1 MFRLSKTV
9 LKLVFI
15 LFVQQN
21 AFAQNN
27 TINLSFNNADVDAVI
42 ATVARATNRS
52 IIVDPKVRGKIS
64 LMSSQPLTPDQA
76 IDSLSTALRM
86 NGFALVNTPGGY
98 RVVTEADAKLQSSQ
112 TYTGTTGVT
121 GDQIITRVFQ
131 LNFESAANVVN
142 LLRPLISPNNTINA
156 LPGNNSILVTD
167 YASNIGRI
175 EKIIQSIDNP
185 TATKVETIAL
195 KNAQAVKIA
204 ALVNRALETSVPQ
217 GGDPTSR
224 PTVLADPRTN
234 SLIVRGGN
242 AERLGQIRRLVAT
255 LDTSRNV
262 GSIYV
267 VPLKNAEA
275 AKLAI
280 TLRALVAADGS
291 SNDPT
296 NSNAQ
301 GNTNLNAL
309 APMIP
314 NQGGIPPMNPGG
326 GMGGIGGVGGASPL
340 GGGVSAGAS
349 TALTSTSAPS
359 TGGIIQADPNT
370 NSLIITAT
378 EPVFNDLMKVIAQLD
393 RRRAQVYIES
403 MIVELTDANA
413 AELGVQWQALNSSN
427 TAFAGTNFNGP
438 AASGNTNIL
447 GASAAINAALGAA
460 AGAAVAG
467 PTLGFGLNVGSIT
480 SFGNNLAFSSLLRAV
495 STISGANVL
504 STPNLMTLDNEEA
517 RIIVGQNIP
526 IVTGSYAQTGSS
538 STVTPFQ
545 TFARQDVGLTLRVR
559 PQVSENGT
567 VKLQIFQEVSSIQD
581 VSSTT
586 GIILNKRNV
595 ESNVIVEDG
604 QIIVLG
610 GLIGDNY
617 TDGSSK
623 IPLLGDLPL
632 IGQLF
637 RYDNKSRTRTNL
649 MVFIR
654 PTVLRTNEQNN
665 IFSNNKVDDFEE
677 KRKNFVQAPLLLK
690 KENLDASNLRD
701 VRDIMHDIAP

>member
-1 MFRLSKTV
+1 MFRFSKTV

-21 AFAQNN
+21 CFAQNN
-27 TINLSFNNADVDAVI
+27 NINLNFNNADVDAVI

-52 IIVDPKVRGKIS
+52 IVVDPKVRGKIS
-64 LMSSQPLTPDQA
+64 LMSSQALTPDQA
-76 IDSLSTALRM
+76 IDRLSTALRM

-98 RVVTEADAKLQSSQ
+98 RVVTESDAKLQSSQ
-112 TYTGTTGVT
+112 TFSSNTDVT
-121 GDQIITRVFQ
+121 GDQIITRVFH
-131 LNFESAANVVN
+131 LNFASAASVVN

-167 YASNIGRI
+167 YASNLGRI
-175 EKIIQSIDNP
+175 EKIIQSVDNP
-185 TATKVETIAL
+185 SATKVETITL
-195 KNAQAVKIA
+195 KNAQAAKVA

-217 GGDPTSR
+217 GGDPSSK

-234 SLIVRGGN
+234 SLVIRSGN
-242 AERLGQIRRLVAT
+242 AERLAQIRRLVAT
-255 LDTSRNV
+255 LDTSKNV

-275 AKLAI
+275 SKLAI
-280 TLRALVAADGS
+280 TLRALVAADS
-291 SNDPT
+291 ASTDPT
-296 NSNAQ
+296 NTNAQ
-301 GNTNLNAL
+301 GNPNLSAL
-309 APMIP
+309 APTNP
-314 NQGGIPPMNPGG
+314 NQGGASPMNIGG
-326 GMGGIGGVGGASPL
+326 GANSL
-340 GGGVSAGAS
+340 GGGPSAAAT
-349 TALTSTSAPS
+349 TALTSSSTPS

-378 EPVFNDLMKVIAQLD
+378 EPVFKDLMKVIAQLD

-403 MIVELTDANA
+403 IIVELSDENA

-427 TAFAGTNFNGP
+427 TAFAGTNFTGP
-438 AASGNTNIL
+438 ASSGNTNII
-447 GASAAINAALGAA
+447 GASAAINAVL
-460 AGAAVAG
+460 GAAVAG
-467 PTLGFGLNVGSIT
+467 VTAPAATLGLGLNIGSIT
-480 SFGNNLAFSSLLRAV
+480 NFGNKLAFSSLLRAIA
-495 STISGANVL
+495 TISGSNVL

-517 RIIVGQNIP
+517 RIVVGQNIP
-526 IVTGSYAQTGSS
+526 IVTGSYAQTGST

-545 TFARQDVGLTLRVR
+545 TFTRQDVGLTLRVR
-559 PQVSENGT
+559 PQVSDNGT
-567 VKLQIFQEVSSIQD
+567 VKLQIFQEVSSIQ
-581 VSSTT
+581 SGTSTS
-586 GIILNKRNV
+586 GYILNKRNV

-623 IPLLGDLPL
+623 IPFLGDIPL
-632 IGQLF
+632 IGGLF

-654 PTVLRTNEQNN
+654 PSVLRNNEQNN
-665 IFSNNKVDDFEE
+665 IFSNNKLDEFEE
-677 KRKNFVQAPLLLK
+677 KRKSFVQVPLFPK
-690 KENLDASNLRD
+690 NDNLNTASLRD
-701 VRDIMHDIAP
+701 IRDIMHNIAP

>member
-1 MFRLSKTV
+1 MFRS
-9 LKLVFI
+9 LKSICTLALA

-21 AFAQNN
+21 CFAQNN
-27 TINLSFNNADVDAVI
+27 GINLAFNNADVEAVI
-42 ATVARATNRS
+42 STIARATNRS
-52 IIVDPKVRGKIS
+52 IVIDPKVRGKIS
-64 LMSSQPLTPDQA
+64 LTSSQALTPDQA

-86 NGFALVNTPGGY
+86 NGFALVNTAGGY

-112 TYTGTTGVT
+112 TYTSTTGVT

-131 LNFESAANVVN
+131 LNFESAANVVAII
-142 LLRPLISPNNTINA
+142 RPLVSPNNTINA

-167 YASNIGRI
+167 YASNIERI
-175 EKIIQSIDNP
+175 EKIIQSVDNP
-185 TATKVETIAL
+185 SSTRVETIAL
-195 KNAQAVKIA
+195 KNAQAIKVA
-204 ALVNRALETSVPQ
+204 SLVNRALETSVPQ
-217 GGDPTSR
+217 GGDPMSK
-224 PTVLADPRTN
+224 PTILADPRTN
-234 SLIVRGGN
+234 SLIIRGGN
-242 AERLGQIRRLVAT
+242 PERLAQIRGLAAK
-255 LDTSRNV
+255 LDASKNV
-262 GSIYV
+262 GNIYV

-275 AKLAI
+275 SKLAI
-280 TLRALVAADGS
+280 TLRALVAADNS
-291 SNDPT
+291 AADPG
-296 NSNAQ
+296 NVNPQ
-301 GNTNLNAL
+301 GNTNLNAQ
-309 APMIP
+309 IP
-314 NQGGIPPMNPGG
+314 NQSAINPMNAA
-326 GMGGIGGVGGASPL
+326 GMNSANPL
-340 GGGVSAGAS
+340 GGAPSAAAS
-349 TALTSTSAPS
+349 SALTSTSAPS

-378 EPVFNDLMKVIAQLD
+378 EPVYKDLLKVIEQLD

-403 MIVELTDANA
+403 MIVELTAANA
-413 AELGVQWQALNSSN
+413 AELGVQWQALNGSN
-427 TAFAGTNFNGP
+427 TAYAGTNFNGP
-438 AASGNTNIL
+438 ASSGNTNIF
-447 GASAAINAALGAA
+447 GSSATINSVLGAA
-460 AGAAVAG
+460 AVGAAVPA
-467 PTLGFGLNVGSIT
+467 LGLGLNIGSIT
-480 SFGNNLAFSSLLRAV
+480 NFGNNLAFSSLLRAV

-526 IVTGSYAQTGSS
+526 IVTGSYAQTGSTA
-538 STVTPFQ
+538 TVTPFQ
-545 TFARQDVGLTLRVR
+545 TYTRQDVGLTLRVR

-623 IPLLGDLPL
+623 IPLLGDIPL
-632 IGQLF
+632 IGGLF

-654 PTVLRTNEQNN
+654 PSVLRNNDQNN
-665 IFSNNKVDDFEE
+665 IFSNNKLDDLEE
-677 KRKNFVQAPLLLK
+677 KRKTFVQAPLLLK
-690 KENLDASNLRD
+690 KENLTATTLRD
-701 VRDIMHDIAP
+701 IRDIMHDVAP

>member
-1 MFRLSKTV
+1 MFRIFKTTFTLV
-9 LKLVFI
+9 LI
-15 LFVQQN
+15 LLVQQN
-21 AFAQNN
+21 IFAQSSG
-27 TINLSFNNADVDAVI
+27 INLSFNNTDVEAVI
-42 ATVARATNRS
+42 STVARATNRT
-52 IIVDPKVRGKIS
+52 IVVDPKVRGKIS
-64 LMSSQPLTPDQA
+64 LSSSQALTPDQA

-86 NGFALVNTPGGY
+86 NGFALVNTAGGY

-112 TYTGTTGVT
+112 TYTSTTGVT

-131 LNFESAANVVN
+131 LNFESAANVVAII
-142 LLRPLISPNNTINA
+142 RPLVSPNNTINA

-175 EKIIQSIDNP
+175 EKIIQSVDNP
-185 TATKVETIAL
+185 TSTKVETIAL
-195 KNAQAVKIA
+195 KNAQASKVA
-204 ALVNRALETSVPQ
+204 SLVNRALETSVPQ
-217 GGDPTSR
+217 GSDPMSK
-224 PTVLADPRTN
+224 PTILADPRTN
-234 SLIVRGGN
+234 SLIIRGGN
-242 AERLGQIRRLVAT
+242 AERLAQIRRLAAQ
-255 LDTSRNV
+255 LDASKNV
-262 GSIYV
+262 GNIYV

-280 TLRALVAADGS
+280 TLRALVAADNS
-291 SNDPT
+291 SADPT
-296 NSNAQ
+296 NINPQGNANVNAQ
-301 GNTNLNAL
+301 
-309 APMIP
+309 MP
-314 NQGGIPPMNPGG
+314 NQSAINPMNVA
-326 GMGGIGGVGGASPL
+326 GMNIANPL
-340 GGGVSAGAS
+340 GGGPSAAAS
-349 TALTSTSAPS
+349 SALTSTSAPS

-378 EPVFNDLMKVIAQLD
+378 EPVYKDLLKVIEQLD

-403 MIVELTDANA
+403 MIVELTAANA
-413 AELGVQWQALNSSN
+413 AELGVQWQALNSAN
-427 TAFAGTNFNGP
+427 TAYGGTNFNGP
-438 AASGNTNIL
+438 ASSGNTNIF
-447 GASAAINAALGAA
+447 GASAAINSALGTAA
-460 AGAAVAG
+460 AGAAVPA
-467 PTLGFGLNVGSIT
+467 LGLGLNIGSIT
-480 SFGNNLAFSSLLRAV
+480 NFGSNLAFSSLLRAV

-526 IVTGSYAQTGSS
+526 IVTGSYAQTGSTA
-538 STVTPFQ
+538 TVTPFQ
-545 TFARQDVGLTLRVR
+545 TYTRQDVGLTLRVR

-632 IGQLF
+632 IGGLF

-654 PTVLRTNEQNN
+654 PSVLRNNEQNN
-665 IFSNNKVDDFEE
+665 IFSNNKLDDLEE
-677 KRKNFVQAPLLLK
+677 KRKTFVQAPLLLK
-690 KENLDASNLRD
+690 KENLTATTLRD
-701 VRDIMHDIAP
+701 IRDIMHDVAP

>member
-1 MFRLSKTV
+1 MFRFSKTV
-9 LKLVFI
+9 LKLVFL

-21 AFAQNN
+21 CFAQNN
-27 TINLSFNNADVDAVI
+27 NINLSFNNADVDAVI

-64 LMSSQPLTPDQA
+64 LVSSQPLTPDQA

-86 NGFALVNTPGGY
+86 NGFALVNTPSGY

-112 TYTGTTGVT
+112 TYTDRTGVT
-121 GDQIITRVFQ
+121 GDQIITRVFH

-167 YASNIGRI
+167 YASNIERI

-185 TATKVETIAL
+185 TSTKVETIAL
-195 KNAQAVKIA
+195 KNAQAVKVV
-204 ALVNRALETSVPQ
+204 ALVNRALETSVPP
-217 GGDPTSR
+217 GGDPMSK

-234 SLIVRGGN
+234 SLIIRGGN
-242 AERLGQIRRLVAT
+242 VERLAQIRRLVAT
-255 LDTSRNV
+255 LDASKNV

-275 AKLAI
+275 SKLAI
-280 TLRALVAADGS
+280 TLRALVAADS
-291 SNDPT
+291 ATTDPNNT
-296 NSNAQ
+296 NAQ
-301 GNTNLNAL
+301 GNPNTNAQPPLN
-309 APMIP
+309 P
-314 NQGGIPPMNPGG
+314 NQGGISPMNL
-326 GMGGIGGVGGASPL
+326 GGVGGANPL
-340 GGGVSAGAS
+340 GGGPSAAAS
-349 TALTSTSAPS
+349 SALTSSSAPS

-403 MIVELTDANA
+403 MIVELTDENA

-438 AASGNTNIL
+438 ASSGNTNII
-447 GASAAINAALGAA
+447 GASAAVNAALGTAALGAA
-460 AGAAVAG
+460 T
-467 PTLGFGLNVGSIT
+467 PTLGLGLNIGSIT
-480 SFGNNLAFSSLLRAV
+480 NFGNNLAFSSLLRAI

-526 IVTGSYAQTGSS
+526 IVTGSYAQTGSTA
-538 STVTPFQ
+538 TVTPFQ
-545 TFARQDVGLTLRVR
+545 TFTRQDVGLTLRVR

-567 VKLQIFQEVSSIQD
+567 VKLQIFQEVSSIQS
-581 VSSTT
+581 VSNVT

-623 IPLLGDLPL
+623 IPILGDLPL
-632 IGQLF
+632 IGGLF

-654 PTVLRTNEQNN
+654 PSVLRNNEQNN
-665 IFSNNKVDDFEE
+665 IFSNNKLDEFEE
-677 KRKNFVQAPLLLK
+677 KRKTFVQAPLLLK
-690 KENLDASNLRD
+690 KENLNTATLRD

>member
-1 MFRLSKTV
+1 MFRLFRTTSTLV
-9 LKLVFI
+9 LI

-21 AFAQNN
+21 CFAQSNG
-27 TINLSFNNADVDAVI
+27 INLSFNNADVEAVI
-42 ATVARATNRS
+42 STVARATNRS
-52 IIVDPKVRGKIS
+52 IVVDPKVRGKIS
-64 LMSSQPLTPDQA
+64 LNSSRALTPDQA

-86 NGFALVNTPGGY
+86 NGFALVNTAGGY
-98 RVVTEADAKLQSSQ
+98 RVVTEADAKVQSSE
-112 TYTGTTGVT
+112 TYTSRTPVT

-131 LNFESAANVVN
+131 LNFESAANVVAII
-142 LLRPLISPNNTINA
+142 RPLVSPNNTINA

-167 YASNIGRI
+167 YASNIERI
-175 EKIIQSIDNP
+175 EKIIQSVDNP
-185 TATKVETIAL
+185 SSSKVETIAL
-195 KNAQAVKIA
+195 KNAQAVKVA
-204 ALVNRALETSVPQ
+204 SLVNRALETSVPQ
-217 GGDPTSR
+217 GGDPMVK
-224 PTVLADPRTN
+224 PTILADPRTN
-234 SLIVRGGN
+234 SLIIRGGN
-242 AERLGQIRRLVAT
+242 AERLTQIRGLVAK
-255 LDTSRNV
+255 LDASKNV
-262 GSIYV
+262 GNIYV

-280 TLRALVAADGS
+280 TLRALVAADNSSTDSTNTTVPGS
-291 SNDPT
+291 ANV
-296 NSNAQ
+296 NAQ
-301 GNTNLNAL
+301 
-309 APMIP
+309 IP
-314 NQGGIPPMNPGG
+314 NQSPINPMNAA
-326 GMGGIGGVGGASPL
+326 GMSSANPL
-340 GGGVSAGAS
+340 GGAPSAAAS
-349 TALTSTSAPS
+349 SALTSSSAPS

-378 EPVFNDLMKVIAQLD
+378 EPVYKDLLKVIEQLD

-403 MIVELTDANA
+403 MIVELTAANA
-413 AELGVQWQALNSSN
+413 AELGVQWQALNSAN
-427 TAFAGTNFNGP
+427 TAYAGTNFNGP
-438 AASGNTNIL
+438 ASSGNTNIF
-447 GASAAINAALGAA
+447 GASAAINSALGTAV
-460 AGAAVAG
+460 AGAAVPA
-467 PTLGFGLNVGSIT
+467 LGVGLNIGSIT
-480 SFGNNLAFSSLLRAV
+480 NFGSNLAFSSLLRAV

-526 IVTGSYAQTGSS
+526 IVTGSYAQTGST

-545 TFARQDVGLTLRVR
+545 TYTRQDVGLTLRVR

-632 IGQLF
+632 IGGLF

-654 PTVLRTNEQNN
+654 PSVLRNNEQNN
-665 IFSNNKVDDFEE
+665 IFSNNKLDDLEE
-677 KRKNFVQAPLLLK
+677 KRKTFVQAPLLLQ
-690 KENLDASNLRD
+690 KENLNATTLRD
-701 VRDIMHDIAP
+701 IRDIMHDIAP

>member
-1 MFRLSKTV
+1 MFRFSKTA
-9 LKLVFI
+9 LKLVFV

-21 AFAQNN
+21 CFAQNN
-27 TINLSFNNADVDAVI
+27 NINLSFNNADVDAVI
-42 ATVARATNRS
+42 ATVARATNRT

-64 LMSSQPLTPDQA
+64 LVSSQPLTPDQA

-112 TYTGTTGVT
+112 TYTDRTGVT
-121 GDQIITRVFQ
+121 GDQIITRVFH
-131 LNFESAANVVN
+131 LKFESAANVVN

-167 YASNIGRI
+167 YASNIERI
-175 EKIIQSIDNP
+175 EKIIQSVDNS
-185 TATKVETIAL
+185 TSTKVETIAL
-195 KNAQAVKIA
+195 KNAQAIKVV
-204 ALVNRALETSVPQ
+204 ALINRALETSVPP
-217 GGDPTSR
+217 GGDPMSK

-234 SLIVRGGN
+234 SLIIRGGN
-242 AERLGQIRRLVAT
+242 VERLAQIRRLVAT
-255 LDTSRNV
+255 LDASKNV

-275 AKLAI
+275 SKLAI

-291 SNDPT
+291 SNDPNNT
-296 NSNAQ
+296 NVQ
-301 GNTNLNAL
+301 GNPNTNPQS
-309 APMIP
+309 PMNP
-314 NQGGIPPMNPGG
+314 NQGGISPMNF
-326 GMGGIGGVGGASPL
+326 GGVGGANPL
-340 GGGVSAGAS
+340 GGGPSAAAS
-349 TALTSTSAPS
+349 TALTSSSAPS

-393 RRRAQVYIES
+393 RRRTQVYIES
-403 MIVELTDANA
+403 IIVELSDTNA

-438 AASGNTNIL
+438 TASGNTNII
-447 GASAAINAALGAA
+447 GASAAVNAMLGTAVAGAA
-460 AGAAVAG
+460 A
-467 PTLGFGLNVGSIT
+467 PTLGLGLNIGSIT
-480 SFGNNLAFSSLLRAV
+480 TFGNNLAFSSLLRAI
-495 STISGANVL
+495 STISGSNVL

-526 IVTGSYAQTGSS
+526 IVTGSYAQTGST

-545 TFARQDVGLTLRVR
+545 TFTRQDVGLTLRVR
-559 PQVSENGT
+559 PQVSDNGT
-567 VKLQIFQEVSSIQD
+567 VKLQIFQEVSSIQS
-581 VSSTT
+581 VTNS

-632 IGQLF
+632 IGGLF

-654 PTVLRTNEQNN
+654 PSVLRNNEQNN
-665 IFSNNKVDDFEE
+665 IFSNNKLDDFEE
-677 KRKNFVQAPLLLK
+677 KRKSFVQVPLFPK
-690 KENLDASNLRD
+690 NDNLNTASLRD
-701 VRDIMHDIAP
+701 IRDIMHDIAP

>member
-1 MFRLSKTV
+1 MFSLFKTAFTLV
-9 LKLVFI
+9 LI
-15 LFVQQN
+15 LLVQQN
-21 AFAQNN
+21 IFAQSSG
-27 TINLSFNNADVDAVI
+27 INLSFNNADVEAVI
-42 ATVARATNRS
+42 STVARATNRT
-52 IIVDPKVRGKIS
+52 IVVDPKVRGKIS
-64 LMSSQPLTPDQA
+64 LSSSQALTPDQA

-86 NGFALVNTPGGY
+86 NGFALVNTAGGY

-112 TYTGTTGVT
+112 TYTSTTGVT

-131 LNFESAANVVN
+131 LNFESAANVVAII
-142 LLRPLISPNNTINA
+142 RPLVSPNNTINA

-175 EKIIQSIDNP
+175 EKIIQSVDNP
-185 TATKVETIAL
+185 TSTKVETIAL
-195 KNAQAVKIA
+195 KNAQASKVA
-204 ALVNRALETSVPQ
+204 SLVNRALETSVPQ
-217 GGDPTSR
+217 GSDPMSK
-224 PTVLADPRTN
+224 PTILADPRTN
-234 SLIVRGGN
+234 SLIIRGGN
-242 AERLGQIRRLVAT
+242 AERLAQIRRLAAQ
-255 LDTSRNV
+255 LDASKNV
-262 GSIYV
+262 GNIYV

-280 TLRALVAADGS
+280 TLRALVAADNS
-291 SNDPT
+291 STDPT
-296 NSNAQ
+296 NINPQ
-301 GNTNLNAL
+301 GNANLNAQ
-309 APMIP
+309 IP
-314 NQGGIPPMNPGG
+314 NQGAINPMTAV
-326 GMGGIGGVGGASPL
+326 GMNSANPL
-340 GGGVSAGAS
+340 GGAPSAAAS
-349 TALTSTSAPS
+349 SALTSSSAPS
-359 TGGIIQADPNT
+359 TGGVIQADPNT

-378 EPVFNDLMKVIAQLD
+378 EPVYKDLLKVIEQLD

-403 MIVELTDANA
+403 MIVELTAANA

-427 TAFAGTNFNGP
+427 TAYAGTNFNGP
-438 AASGNTNIL
+438 ASSGNTNIFGSSATVNSIL
-447 GASAAINAALGAA
+447 GTAA
-460 AGAAVAG
+460 AGAAVS
-467 PTLGFGLNVGSIT
+467 PLGLGLNIGSIT
-480 SFGNNLAFSSLLRAV
+480 NFGSNLAFSSLLRAV

-526 IVTGSYAQTGSS
+526 IVTGSYAQTGSTA
-538 STVTPFQ
+538 TVTPFQ
-545 TFARQDVGLTLRVR
+545 TYTRQDVGLTLRVR

-581 VSSTT
+581 ASSTT

-632 IGQLF
+632 IGGLF

-654 PTVLRTNEQNN
+654 PSVLRNNEQNN
-665 IFSNNKVDDFEE
+665 IFSNNKLDDLEE
-677 KRKNFVQAPLLLK
+677 KRKTFVQAPLLLK
-690 KENLDASNLRD
+690 KENLTATTLRD
-701 VRDIMHDIAP
+701 IRDIMHDVAP

>member
-1 MFRLSKTV
+1 MFRLSKTFLQLV
-9 LKLVFI
+9 LI

-21 AFAQNN
+21 SFAQNN
-27 TINLSFNNADVDAVI
+27 NINLNFNNADVDAVI
-42 ATVARATNRS
+42 STIARATNRS

-76 IDSLSTALRM
+76 IDRLSTALRM

-112 TYTGTTGVT
+112 IYTAKTDVS
-121 GDQIITRVFQ
+121 GDQIITRVFH
-131 LNFESAANVVN
+131 LNFATAANVVN

-156 LPGNNSILVTD
+156 LPGNNSIVVTD
-167 YASNIGRI
+167 YASNLGRI
-175 EKIIQSIDNP
+175 EKIIQSVDNP
-185 TATKVETIAL
+185 AATKVETIAL
-195 KNAQAVKIA
+195 NNAQAAKVA

-217 GGDPTSR
+217 GGDPLSK

-234 SLIVRGGN
+234 SLIIRSGN
-242 AERLGQIRRLVAT
+242 AERLAQIRRLVAT
-255 LDTSRNV
+255 LDTSKNV

-296 NSNAQ
+296 NTNAQ
-301 GNTNLNAL
+301 GNSNINARAPTTPTQGAASAMNL
-309 APMIP
+309 
-314 NQGGIPPMNPGG
+314 
-326 GMGGIGGVGGASPL
+326 GGAGGAGGANPL
-340 GGGVSAGAS
+340 GGGSSAAAS
-349 TALTSTSAPS
+349 TALTSTSEPS

-378 EPVFNDLMKVIAQLD
+378 EPVFRDLMKVIAQLD

-403 MIVELTDANA
+403 MIVELTDQNA

-427 TAFAGTNFNGP
+427 TAFAGTNFIGP
-438 AASGNTNIL
+438 STSGNTNII
-447 GASAAINAALGAA
+447 GASAAINAVLGT
-460 AGAAVAG
+460 AGAVATA
-467 PTLGFGLNVGSIT
+467 PLGLGLNVGSIT
-480 SFGNNLAFSSLLRAV
+480 SFGKNLAFSSLLRAV

-526 IVTGSYAQTGSS
+526 IVTGSYAQTGSAT
-538 STVTPFQ
+538 TVTPFQ
-545 TFARQDVGLTLRVR
+545 TFTRQDVGLTLRVR

-567 VKLQIFQEVSSIQD
+567 VKLQIFQEVSSIQNFSAANG
-581 VSSTT
+581 VV
-586 GIILNKRNV
+586 LNKRNV

-610 GLIGDNY
+610 GLIGDDY

-623 IPLLGDLPL
+623 IPWLGDLPL
-632 IGQLF
+632 VGALF
-637 RYDNKSRTRTNL
+637 RYDNKSRKRSNL

-654 PTVLRTNEQNN
+654 PTVLRNNEENN
-665 IFSNNKVDDFEE
+665 IFSNNKLDDMEE
-677 KRKNFVQAPLLLK
+677 KRKSFVQAPMLLK
-690 KENLDASNLRD
+690 KENLNASDLRD

>member
-1 MFRLSKTV
+1 MFRLSKTFLQLV
-9 LKLVFI
+9 LI

-21 AFAQNN
+21 SFAQNN
-27 TINLSFNNADVDAVI
+27 NINLNFNNADVDAVI
-42 ATVARATNRS
+42 STISRATNRS

-76 IDSLSTALRM
+76 IDRLSTALRM

-112 TYTGTTGVT
+112 LYTARTDVA
-121 GDQIITRVFQ
+121 GDQIITRVFH
-131 LNFESAANVVN
+131 LNFASAANVVN

-156 LPGNNSILVTD
+156 LPGNNSIVVTD
-167 YASNIGRI
+167 YASNLGRI
-175 EKIIQSIDNP
+175 EKIIQSVDNP
-185 TATKVETIAL
+185 AATKVETIAL
-195 KNAQAVKIA
+195 NNAQAAKVA

-217 GGDPTSR
+217 GGDPLSK

-234 SLIVRGGN
+234 SLIIRSGN
-242 AERLGQIRRLVAT
+242 AERLAQIRRLVAT
-255 LDTSRNV
+255 LDTSKNV

-296 NSNAQ
+296 NTNAQ
-301 GNTNLNAL
+301 GNSNINAR
-309 APMIP
+309 APTTP
-314 NQGGIPPMNPGG
+314 NQGAAAAMNLGGAGG
-326 GMGGIGGVGGASPL
+326 GAGGANPL
-340 GGGVSAGAS
+340 GGGSSAAAS
-349 TALTSTSAPS
+349 TALTSTSEPS

-378 EPVFNDLMKVIAQLD
+378 EPVFRDLMKVIAQLD

-403 MIVELTDANA
+403 MIVELTDQNA

-427 TAFAGTNFNGP
+427 TAFAGTNFIGP
-438 AASGNTNIL
+438 TTSGNTNII
-447 GASAAINAALGAA
+447 GASAAINAVLGT
-460 AGAAVAG
+460 AGAVATA
-467 PTLGFGLNVGSIT
+467 PLGLGLNVGSIT
-480 SFGNNLAFSSLLRAV
+480 SFGKNLAFSSLLRAV

-526 IVTGSYAQTGSS
+526 IVTGSYAQTGSAT
-538 STVTPFQ
+538 TVTPFQ
-545 TFARQDVGLTLRVR
+545 TFTRQDVGLTLRVR

-567 VKLQIFQEVSSIQD
+567 VKLQIFQEVSSIQNF
-581 VSSTT
+581 SAAT
-586 GIILNKRNV
+586 GVVLNKRNV

-610 GLIGDNY
+610 GLIGDDY

-623 IPLLGDLPL
+623 IPWLGDLPL
-632 IGQLF
+632 IGALF
-637 RYDNKSRTRTNL
+637 RYDNKSRKRSNL

-654 PTVLRTNEQNN
+654 PTVLRNNEENN
-665 IFSNNKVDDFEE
+665 IFSNNKLDDMEE
-677 KRKNFVQAPLLLK
+677 KRKSFVQAPMLLK
-690 KENLDASNLRD
+690 KENLNASDLRD

>member
-1 MFRLSKTV
+1 MFRLFKTTLTLV
-9 LKLVFI
+9 LI
-15 LFVQQN
+15 LLVQQN
-21 AFAQNN
+21 IFAQSSG
-27 TINLSFNNADVDAVI
+27 INLSFNNADVEAVI
-42 ATVARATNRS
+42 STVARATNRT
-52 IIVDPKVRGKIS
+52 IVVDPKVRGKIS
-64 LMSSQPLTPDQA
+64 LSSSQALTPDQA

-86 NGFALVNTPGGY
+86 NGFALVNTAGGY

-112 TYTGTTGVT
+112 TYTSTTGVT

-131 LNFESAANVVN
+131 LNFESAANVVAII
-142 LLRPLISPNNTINA
+142 RPLVSPNNTINA

-175 EKIIQSIDNP
+175 EKIIQSVDNP
-185 TATKVETIAL
+185 TSTRVETIAL
-195 KNAQAVKIA
+195 KNAQASKVA
-204 ALVNRALETSVPQ
+204 GLVNRALETSVPQ
-217 GGDPTSR
+217 GSDPMSK
-224 PTVLADPRTN
+224 PTILADPRTN
-234 SLIVRGGN
+234 SLIIRGGN
-242 AERLGQIRRLVAT
+242 AERLAQIRRLAAQ
-255 LDTSRNV
+255 LDASKNV
-262 GSIYV
+262 GNIYV

-280 TLRALVAADGS
+280 TLRALVAADS
-291 SNDPT
+291 SSADST
-296 NSNAQ
+296 NINPQ
-301 GNTNLNAL
+301 GNANLNAQV
-309 APMIP
+309 P
-314 NQGGIPPMNPGG
+314 NQGAINPMTAV
-326 GMGGIGGVGGASPL
+326 GMNSSNPL
-340 GGGVSAGAS
+340 GGGPSAAAS
-349 TALTSTSAPS
+349 SALTSSSAPS
-359 TGGIIQADPNT
+359 TGGVIQADPNT

-378 EPVFNDLMKVIAQLD
+378 EPVYKDLLRVIEQLD

-403 MIVELTDANA
+403 MIVELTAANA
-413 AELGVQWQALNSSN
+413 AELGVQWQALNSAN
-427 TAFAGTNFNGP
+427 TAYGGTNFNGP
-438 AASGNTNIL
+438 PSSGNTNIF
-447 GASAAINAALGAA
+447 GASAAINSALGTAA
-460 AGAAVAG
+460 AGAAVPA
-467 PTLGFGLNVGSIT
+467 LGLGLNIGSIT
-480 SFGNNLAFSSLLRAV
+480 NFGSNLAFSSLLRAV

-526 IVTGSYAQTGSS
+526 IVTGSYAQTGSTA
-538 STVTPFQ
+538 TVTPFQ
-545 TFARQDVGLTLRVR
+545 TYTRQDVGLTLRVR

-581 VSSTT
+581 ASSTT

-632 IGQLF
+632 IGGLF

-654 PTVLRTNEQNN
+654 PSVLRNNEQNN
-665 IFSNNKVDDFEE
+665 IFSNNKLDDLEE
-677 KRKNFVQAPLLLK
+677 KRKTFVQAPLLLK
-690 KENLDASNLRD
+690 KENLTATTLRD
-701 VRDIMHDIAP
+701 IRDIMHDVAP

>member
-1 MFRLSKTV
+1 MFRS
-9 LKLVFI
+9 LKSICTLALA

-21 AFAQNN
+21 CFAQNN
-27 TINLSFNNADVDAVI
+27 GINLAFNNADVEAVI
-42 ATVARATNRS
+42 STVARATNRS
-52 IIVDPKVRGKIS
+52 IVIDPKVRGKIS
-64 LMSSQPLTPDQA
+64 LNSSQALTPDQA

-86 NGFALVNTPGGY
+86 NGFALVNTAGGY

-112 TYTGTTGVT
+112 TYTSRTGVT

-131 LNFESAANVVN
+131 LNFESAANVVAII
-142 LLRPLISPNNTINA
+142 RPLVSPNNTINA

-167 YASNIGRI
+167 YASNIERI
-175 EKIIQSIDNP
+175 EKIIQSVDNP
-185 TATKVETIAL
+185 SSTRVETIAL
-195 KNAQAVKIA
+195 KNAQAIKVA
-204 ALVNRALETSVPQ
+204 SLVNRALETSVPQ
-217 GGDPTSR
+217 GGDPMSK
-224 PTVLADPRTN
+224 PTILADPRTN
-234 SLIVRGGN
+234 SLIIRGGN
-242 AERLGQIRRLVAT
+242 PERLAQIRGLAAK
-255 LDTSRNV
+255 LDASKNV
-262 GSIYV
+262 GNIYV

-275 AKLAI
+275 SKLAI
-280 TLRALVAADGS
+280 TLRALVAADNS
-291 SNDPT
+291 SADPG
-296 NSNAQ
+296 NVNPQ
-301 GNTNLNAL
+301 GNANLNAQ
-309 APMIP
+309 IP
-314 NQGGIPPMNPGG
+314 NQSAINPMNAA
-326 GMGGIGGVGGASPL
+326 GMNSANPL
-340 GGGVSAGAS
+340 GGAPSAAAS
-349 TALTSTSAPS
+349 SALTSTSAPS

-378 EPVFNDLMKVIAQLD
+378 EPVYKDLLKVIEQLD

-403 MIVELTDANA
+403 MIVELTAANA
-413 AELGVQWQALNSSN
+413 AELGVQWQALNGSN
-427 TAFAGTNFNGP
+427 TAYAGTNFNGP
-438 AASGNTNIL
+438 ASSGNTNIF
-447 GASAAINAALGAA
+447 GSSATINSVLGAA
-460 AGAAVAG
+460 AVGAAVPA
-467 PTLGFGLNVGSIT
+467 LGLGLNIGSIT
-480 SFGNNLAFSSLLRAV
+480 NFGNNLAFSSLLRAV

-526 IVTGSYAQTGSS
+526 IVTGSYAQTGSTA
-538 STVTPFQ
+538 TVTPFQ
-545 TFARQDVGLTLRVR
+545 TYTRQDVGLTLRVR

-623 IPLLGDLPL
+623 IPLLGDIPL
-632 IGQLF
+632 IGGLF

-654 PTVLRTNEQNN
+654 PSVLRNNEQNN
-665 IFSNNKVDDFEE
+665 IFSNNKLDDLEE
-677 KRKNFVQAPLLLK
+677 KRKTFVQAPLLLK
-690 KENLDASNLRD
+690 KENLTATTLRD
-701 VRDIMHDIAP
+701 IRDIMHDVAP

>member
-1 MFRLSKTV
+1 MFRLFKTTFTLV
-9 LKLVFI
+9 LI
-15 LFVQQN
+15 LLVQQN
-21 AFAQNN
+21 IFAQSSG
-27 TINLSFNNADVDAVI
+27 INLSFNNADVEAVI
-42 ATVARATNRS
+42 STVARATNRT
-52 IIVDPKVRGKIS
+52 IVVDPKVRGKIS
-64 LMSSQPLTPDQA
+64 LSSSQALTPDQA

-86 NGFALVNTPGGY
+86 NGFALVNTAGGY

-112 TYTGTTGVT
+112 TYTSTTGVT

-131 LNFESAANVVN
+131 LNFESAANVVAII
-142 LLRPLISPNNTINA
+142 RPLVSPNNTINA

-175 EKIIQSIDNP
+175 EKIIQSVDNP
-185 TATKVETIAL
+185 TSTKVETIAL
-195 KNAQAVKIA
+195 KNAQASKVA
-204 ALVNRALETSVPQ
+204 SLVNRALETSVPQ
-217 GGDPTSR
+217 GSDPMSK
-224 PTVLADPRTN
+224 PTILADPRTN
-234 SLIVRGGN
+234 SLIIRGGN
-242 AERLGQIRRLVAT
+242 AERLAQIRRLAAQ
-255 LDTSRNV
+255 LDASKNV
-262 GSIYV
+262 GNIYV

-280 TLRALVAADGS
+280 TLRALVAADNS
-291 SNDPT
+291 SADPT
-296 NSNAQ
+296 NINPQGNANVNAQ
-301 GNTNLNAL
+301 
-309 APMIP
+309 MP
-314 NQGGIPPMNPGG
+314 NQSAINPMNVA
-326 GMGGIGGVGGASPL
+326 GMNSANPL
-340 GGGVSAGAS
+340 GGGPSAAAS
-349 TALTSTSAPS
+349 SALTSTSAPS

-378 EPVFNDLMKVIAQLD
+378 EPVYKDLLKVIEQLD

-403 MIVELTDANA
+403 MIVELTAANA
-413 AELGVQWQALNSSN
+413 AELGVQWQALNSAN
-427 TAFAGTNFNGP
+427 TAYGGTNFNGP
-438 AASGNTNIL
+438 ASSGNTNIF
-447 GASAAINAALGAA
+447 GASAAINSALGTAA
-460 AGAAVAG
+460 AGAAVPA
-467 PTLGFGLNVGSIT
+467 LGLGLNIGSIT
-480 SFGNNLAFSSLLRAV
+480 NFGSNLAFSSLLRAV

-526 IVTGSYAQTGSS
+526 IVTGSYAQTGSTA
-538 STVTPFQ
+538 TVTPFQ
-545 TFARQDVGLTLRVR
+545 TYTRQDVGLTLRVR

-632 IGQLF
+632 IGGLF

-654 PTVLRTNEQNN
+654 PSVLRNNEQNN
-665 IFSNNKVDDFEE
+665 IFSNNKLDDLEE
-677 KRKNFVQAPLLLK
+677 KRKTFVQAPLLLK
-690 KENLDASNLRD
+690 KENLTATTLRD
-701 VRDIMHDIAP
+701 IRDIMHDVAP

>member
-1 MFRLSKTV
+1 MFRLSKTFLQLV
-9 LKLVFI
+9 LI

-21 AFAQNN
+21 SFAQNN
-27 TINLSFNNADVDAVI
+27 NINLNFNNADVDAVI
-42 ATVARATNRS
+42 STISRATNRS

-76 IDSLSTALRM
+76 IDRLSTALRM

-112 TYTGTTGVT
+112 LYTARTDVA
-121 GDQIITRVFQ
+121 GDQIITRVFH
-131 LNFESAANVVN
+131 LNFASAANVVN

-156 LPGNNSILVTD
+156 LPGNNSIVVTD
-167 YASNIGRI
+167 YASNLGRI
-175 EKIIQSIDNP
+175 EKIIQSVDNP
-185 TATKVETIAL
+185 AATTVETIAL
-195 KNAQAVKIA
+195 KNAQAAKVA

-217 GGDPTSR
+217 GGDPLSK

-234 SLIVRGGN
+234 SLIIRSGN
-242 AERLGQIRRLVAT
+242 AERLAQIRRLVAT
-255 LDTSRNV
+255 LDTSKNV

-275 AKLAI
+275 SKLAI

-296 NSNAQ
+296 NTNAQ
-301 GNTNLNAL
+301 GNSNINAR
-309 APMIP
+309 APTTP
-314 NQGGIPPMNPGG
+314 NQGAAAAMNLGGAGG
-326 GMGGIGGVGGASPL
+326 GAGGANPL
-340 GGGVSAGAS
+340 GGGSSAAAS
-349 TALTSTSAPS
+349 TALTSTSEPS

-378 EPVFNDLMKVIAQLD
+378 EPVFRDLMKVIAQLD

-403 MIVELTDANA
+403 MIVELTDQNA

-427 TAFAGTNFNGP
+427 TAFAGTNFIGP
-438 AASGNTNIL
+438 TTSGNTNII
-447 GASAAINAALGAA
+447 GASAAINAVLGT
-460 AGAAVAG
+460 AGAVATA
-467 PTLGFGLNVGSIT
+467 PLGLGLNVGSIT
-480 SFGNNLAFSSLLRAV
+480 SFGKNLAFSSLLRAV

-526 IVTGSYAQTGSS
+526 IVTGSYAQTGSAT
-538 STVTPFQ
+538 TVTPFQ
-545 TFARQDVGLTLRVR
+545 TFTRQDVGLTLRVR

-567 VKLQIFQEVSSIQD
+567 VKLQIFQEVSSIQNF
-581 VSSTT
+581 SAAT
-586 GIILNKRNV
+586 GVVLNKRNV

-610 GLIGDNY
+610 GLIGDDY

-623 IPLLGDLPL
+623 IPWLGDLPL
-632 IGQLF
+632 IGALF
-637 RYDNKSRTRTNL
+637 RYDNKSRKRSNL

-654 PTVLRTNEQNN
+654 PTVLRNNEENN
-665 IFSNNKVDDFEE
+665 IFSNNKLDDMEE
-677 KRKNFVQAPLLLK
+677 KRKSFVQAPMLLK
-690 KENLDASNLRD
+690 KENLNASDLRD

>member
-1 MFRLSKTV
+1 MFRLFKTTFTLV
-9 LKLVFI
+9 LI
-15 LFVQQN
+15 LLVQQN
-21 AFAQNN
+21 IFAQSSG
-27 TINLSFNNADVDAVI
+27 INLSFNNADVEAVI
-42 ATVARATNRS
+42 STVARATNRT
-52 IIVDPKVRGKIS
+52 IVVDPKVRGKIS
-64 LMSSQPLTPDQA
+64 LSSSQALTPDQA

-86 NGFALVNTPGGY
+86 NGFALVNTAGGY

-112 TYTGTTGVT
+112 TYTSTTGVT

-131 LNFESAANVVN
+131 LNFESAANVVAII
-142 LLRPLISPNNTINA
+142 RPLVSPNNTINA

-175 EKIIQSIDNP
+175 EKIIQSVDNP
-185 TATKVETIAL
+185 TSTKVETIAL
-195 KNAQAVKIA
+195 KNAQASKVA
-204 ALVNRALETSVPQ
+204 SLVNRALETSVPQ
-217 GGDPTSR
+217 GSDPMSK
-224 PTVLADPRTN
+224 PTILADPRTN
-234 SLIVRGGN
+234 SLIIRGGN
-242 AERLGQIRRLVAT
+242 AERLAQIRRLAAQ
-255 LDTSRNV
+255 LDASKNV
-262 GSIYV
+262 GNIYV

-280 TLRALVAADGS
+280 TLRALVAADNS
-291 SNDPT
+291 SADPT
-296 NSNAQ
+296 NINPQGNANVNAQ
-301 GNTNLNAL
+301 
-309 APMIP
+309 MP
-314 NQGGIPPMNPGG
+314 NQSAINPMNVA
-326 GMGGIGGVGGASPL
+326 GMNIANPL
-340 GGGVSAGAS
+340 GGGPSAAAS
-349 TALTSTSAPS
+349 SALTSTSAPS

-378 EPVFNDLMKVIAQLD
+378 EPVYKDLLKVIEQLD

-403 MIVELTDANA
+403 MIVELTAANA
-413 AELGVQWQALNSSN
+413 AELGVQWQALNSAN
-427 TAFAGTNFNGP
+427 TAYGGTNFNGP
-438 AASGNTNIL
+438 ASSGNTNIF
-447 GASAAINAALGAA
+447 GASAAINSALGTAA
-460 AGAAVAG
+460 AGAAVPA
-467 PTLGFGLNVGSIT
+467 LGLGLNIGSIT
-480 SFGNNLAFSSLLRAV
+480 NFGSNLAFSSLLRAV

-526 IVTGSYAQTGSS
+526 IVTGSYAQTGSTA
-538 STVTPFQ
+538 TVTPFQ
-545 TFARQDVGLTLRVR
+545 TYTRQDVGLTLRVR

-632 IGQLF
+632 IGGLF

-654 PTVLRTNEQNN
+654 PSVLRNNEQNN
-665 IFSNNKVDDFEE
+665 IFSNNKLDDLEE
-677 KRKNFVQAPLLLK
+677 KRKTFVQAPLLLK
-690 KENLDASNLRD
+690 KENLNATTLRD
-701 VRDIMHDIAP
+701 IRDIMHDVAP

>member
-1 MFRLSKTV
+1 MFRLSKTFLQLV
-9 LKLVFI
+9 LI

-21 AFAQNN
+21 SFAQNN
-27 TINLSFNNADVDAVI
+27 NINLNFNNADVDAVI
-42 ATVARATNRS
+42 STIARATNRS

-76 IDSLSTALRM
+76 IDRLSTALRM

-112 TYTGTTGVT
+112 TFSSTTGVT
-121 GDQIITRVFQ
+121 GDQIITRVFH
-131 LNFESAANVVN
+131 LNFASAASVVN

-167 YASNIGRI
+167 YASNLGRI
-175 EKIIQSIDNP
+175 EKIIQSVDNP
-185 TATKVETIAL
+185 SATKVETIAL
-195 KNAQAVKIA
+195 KNALATKVAV
-204 ALVNRALETSVPQ
+204 LVNRALETSVPQ
-217 GGDPTSR
+217 GSDPTSK

-234 SLIVRGGN
+234 SLIIRSGN
-242 AERLGQIRRLVAT
+242 AERLVQIRRLVAT
-255 LDTSRNV
+255 LDTSKNV

-280 TLRALVAADGS
+280 TLRALVAAESAS
-291 SNDPT
+291 SDST
-296 NSNAQ
+296 NTNTQ
-301 GNTNLNAL
+301 GNPNLNAQT
-309 APMIP
+309 PMNP
-314 NQGGIPPMNPGG
+314 NQGGVSPMNIGG
-326 GMGGIGGVGGASPL
+326 GAGGANSL
-340 GGGVSAGAS
+340 GGGPSAAAT
-349 TALTSTSAPS
+349 TALTSSSNPS

-378 EPVFNDLMKVIAQLD
+378 EPVFKDLMKVIAQLD

-403 MIVELTDANA
+403 IIVELSDANA

-427 TAFAGTNFNGP
+427 TAFAGTNFTGP
-438 AASGNTNIL
+438 ATSGNTNII
-447 GASAAINAALGAA
+447 GASAAINAVLGAA
-460 AGAAVAG
+460 AVGTTAPAA
-467 PTLGFGLNVGSIT
+467 LGLGLNVGTIT
-480 SFGNNLAFSSLLRAV
+480 TFGNNLAFSSLLRAI
-495 STISGANVL
+495 STISGSNVL

-517 RIIVGQNIP
+517 RIVVGENIP
-526 IVTGSYAQTGSS
+526 IVTGSYAQTGST

-545 TFARQDVGLTLRVR
+545 TFTRQDVGLTLRVR
-559 PQVSENGT
+559 PQVSDNGT
-567 VKLQIFQEVSSIQD
+567 VKLQIFQEVSSIQSG
-581 VSSTT
+581 SSTT
-586 GIILNKRNV
+586 GYILNKRNV

-623 IPLLGDLPL
+623 IPFLGDIPL
-632 IGQLF
+632 IGGLF
-637 RYDNKSRTRTNL
+637 RYDNKSRKRTNL

-654 PTVLRTNEQNN
+654 PSVLRNNEQNN
-665 IFSNNKVDDFEE
+665 IFSNNKLDDFEE
-677 KRKNFVQAPLLLK
+677 KRKSFTQVPLFPK
-690 KENLDASNLRD
+690 NDNLNTASLRD
-701 VRDIMHDIAP
+701 VRDIMHNIAP

>member
-1 MFRLSKTV
+1 MFGSLKTICT
-9 LKLVFI
+9 LALLLI
-15 LFVQQN
+15 VQQN
-21 AFAQNN
+21 CFAQN
-27 TINLSFNNADVDAVI
+27 TGINLAFNNADVEAVI
-42 ATVARATNRS
+42 ATVSRATNRS
-52 IIVDPKVRGKIS
+52 IVVDPKVRGKIS
-64 LMSSQPLTPDQA
+64 LNSSQPLTPDQA

-86 NGFALVNTPGGY
+86 NGFALVNTAGGY

-112 TYTGTTGVT
+112 TYTATTGVT

-131 LNFESAANVVN
+131 LNFESAANVVAII
-142 LLRPLISPNNTINA
+142 RPLVSPNNTINA

-175 EKIIQSIDNP
+175 EKIIQSVDNP
-185 TATKVETIAL
+185 RSSRVETIAL
-195 KNAQAVKIA
+195 KNAQASKVA
-204 ALVNRALETSVPQ
+204 SLVNRALETSVPQ
-217 GGDPTSR
+217 GGDPMSK
-224 PTVLADPRTN
+224 PTILADPRTN
-234 SLIVRGGN
+234 SLIIRGGN
-242 AERLGQIRRLVAT
+242 AERLAQIRGLAAK
-255 LDTSRNV
+255 LDASKNV
-262 GSIYV
+262 GNIYV

-280 TLRALVAADGS
+280 TLRALVAADNS
-291 SNDPT
+291 SADST
-296 NSNAQ
+296 NINPQGNANVNAQ
-301 GNTNLNAL
+301 
-309 APMIP
+309 IP
-314 NQGGIPPMNPGG
+314 NQSAINPVNVAGMNSTNSL
-326 GMGGIGGVGGASPL
+326 GGAP
-340 GGGVSAGAS
+340 SAAAS
-349 TALTSTSAPS
+349 SALTSSSAPS
-359 TGGIIQADPNT
+359 TGGVIQADPNT

-378 EPVFNDLMKVIAQLD
+378 EPVYKDLLRVIEQLD

-403 MIVELTDANA
+403 MIVELTAANA
-413 AELGVQWQALNSSN
+413 AELGVQWQALNSAN
-427 TAFAGTNFNGP
+427 TAFGGTNFNGP
-438 AASGNTNIL
+438 ATSGNTNIF
-447 GASAAINAALGAA
+447 GASAAINSALGTAA
-460 AGAAVAG
+460 VGAAVPA
-467 PTLGFGLNVGSIT
+467 LGLGLNIGSIT
-480 SFGNNLAFSSLLRAV
+480 NFGSNLAFSSLLRAV

-526 IVTGSYAQTGSS
+526 IVTGSYAQTGSTA
-538 STVTPFQ
+538 TVTPFQ
-545 TFARQDVGLTLRVR
+545 TFTRQDVGLTLRVR

-581 VSSTT
+581 ASSTT

-632 IGQLF
+632 IGGLF

-654 PTVLRTNEQNN
+654 PSVLRNNEQNN
-665 IFSNNKVDDFEE
+665 IFSNNKLDDLEE
-677 KRKNFVQAPLLLK
+677 KRKTFVQAPLLLK
-690 KENLDASNLRD
+690 KENLTATTLRD
-701 VRDIMHDIAP
+701 IRDIMHDIAP

>member
-1 MFRLSKTV
+1 MFRVFKTAFTLV
-9 LKLVFI
+9 LI
-15 LFVQQN
+15 LLVQQN
-21 AFAQNN
+21 IFAQSSG
-27 TINLSFNNADVDAVI
+27 INLSFNNADVEAVI
-42 ATVARATNRS
+42 STVARATNRT
-52 IIVDPKVRGKIS
+52 IVVDPKVRGKIS
-64 LMSSQPLTPDQA
+64 LSSSQALTPDQA

-86 NGFALVNTPGGY
+86 NGFALVNTAGGY

-112 TYTGTTGVT
+112 TYTSTTGVT

-131 LNFESAANVVN
+131 LNFESAANVVAII
-142 LLRPLISPNNTINA
+142 RPLVSPNNTINA

-175 EKIIQSIDNP
+175 EKIIQSVDNP
-185 TATKVETIAL
+185 TSTKVETIAL
-195 KNAQAVKIA
+195 KNAQASKVA
-204 ALVNRALETSVPQ
+204 SLVNRALETSVPQ
-217 GGDPTSR
+217 GSDPMSK
-224 PTVLADPRTN
+224 PTILADPRTN
-234 SLIVRGGN
+234 SLIIRGGN
-242 AERLGQIRRLVAT
+242 AERLAQIRRLAAQ
-255 LDTSRNV
+255 LDASKNV
-262 GSIYV
+262 GNIYV

-280 TLRALVAADGS
+280 TLRALVAADNS
-291 SNDPT
+291 SADAT
-296 NSNAQ
+296 NINPQ
-301 GNTNLNAL
+301 GNANLNAQ
-309 APMIP
+309 IP
-314 NQGGIPPMNPGG
+314 NQGAINPMTAV
-326 GMGGIGGVGGASPL
+326 GMNSANPL
-340 GGGVSAGAS
+340 GGAPSAAAS
-349 TALTSTSAPS
+349 SALTSSSAPS
-359 TGGIIQADPNT
+359 TGGVIQADPNT

-378 EPVFNDLMKVIAQLD
+378 EPVYKDLLKVIEQLD

-403 MIVELTDANA
+403 MIVELTAANA

-427 TAFAGTNFNGP
+427 TAYAGTNFNGP
-438 AASGNTNIL
+438 ASSGNTNIFGSSATVNSIL
-447 GASAAINAALGAA
+447 GTAA
-460 AGAAVAG
+460 AGAAVS
-467 PTLGFGLNVGSIT
+467 PLGLGLNIGSIT
-480 SFGNNLAFSSLLRAV
+480 NFGSNLAFSSLLRAV

-526 IVTGSYAQTGSS
+526 IVTGSYAQTGSTA
-538 STVTPFQ
+538 TVTPFQ
-545 TFARQDVGLTLRVR
+545 TYTRQDVGLTLRVR

-623 IPLLGDLPL
+623 IPLLGNLPL
-632 IGQLF
+632 IGGLF

-654 PTVLRTNEQNN
+654 PSVLRNNEQNN
-665 IFSNNKVDDFEE
+665 IFSNNKLDDLEE
-677 KRKNFVQAPLLLK
+677 KRKTFVQAPLLLK
-690 KENLDASNLRD
+690 KENLTATTLRD
-701 VRDIMHDIAP
+701 IRDIMHDVAP

>member
-1 MFRLSKTV
+1 MFRSLKTICT
-9 LKLVFI
+9 LALILV
-15 LFVQQN
+15 VQQQC
-21 AFAQNN
+21 FAQNN
-27 TINLSFNNADVDAVI
+27 GINLSFNNADVEAVI

-52 IIVDPKVRGKIS
+52 IVVDPKVRGKIS
-64 LMSSQPLTPDQA
+64 LNSSQALTPDQA
-76 IDSLSTALRM
+76 LDSLSTALRM
-86 NGFALVNTPGGY
+86 NGFALVNTAEGY

-112 TYTGTTGVT
+112 TFTSRPGVT

-131 LNFESAANVVN
+131 LNFESAANVAT
-142 LLRPLISPNNTINA
+142 LIRPLVSPNNTINA

-167 YASNIGRI
+167 YASNIARI
-175 EKIIQSIDNP
+175 EKIIQSIDSP
-185 TATKVETIAL
+185 SSSKVETIAL
-195 KNAQAVKIA
+195 KNAQAIKVA

-217 GGDPTSR
+217 GGDPLTK
-224 PTVLADPRTN
+224 PTILADPRTN
-234 SLIVRGGN
+234 SLIIRGGN
-242 AERLGQIRRLVAT
+242 AERLAQIRGLVAK
-255 LDTSRNV
+255 LDSSKNV
-262 GSIYV
+262 GNIYV
-267 VPLKNAEA
+267 VALKNAEA
-275 AKLAI
+275 SKLAI
-280 TLRALVAADGS
+280 TLRALMAAES
-291 SNDPT
+291 SSADPT
-296 NSNAQ
+296 NTNTNAQ
-301 GNTNLNAL
+301 GNANSNPL
-309 APMIP
+309 IP
-314 NQGGIPPMNPGG
+314 NQSAANSMSAAGLNSATSF
-326 GMGGIGGVGGASPL
+326 GGAP
-340 GGGVSAGAS
+340 SAAAS
-349 TALTSTSAPS
+349 SALTSTSAPS
-359 TGGIIQADPNT
+359 TGGMIQADPNT

-378 EPVFNDLMKVIAQLD
+378 EPVYKDLLKVIEQLD

-403 MIVELTDANA
+403 MIVELTAANA
-413 AELGVQWQALNSSN
+413 AELGVQWQALNGSN
-427 TAFAGTNFNGP
+427 TAYAGTNFNGP
-438 AASGNTNIL
+438 TSSGNTNIF
-447 GASAAINAALGAA
+447 GSSAAINSALGTAV
-460 AGAAVAG
+460 AGAAVPA
-467 PTLGFGLNVGSIT
+467 LGLGLNIGSIT
-480 SFGNNLAFSSLLRAV
+480 NFGSNLAFSSLLRAV

-526 IVTGSYAQTGSS
+526 IVTGSYAQTGST

-545 TFARQDVGLTLRVR
+545 TYTRQDVGLTLRVR

-632 IGQLF
+632 IGGLF

-654 PTVLRTNEQNN
+654 PSVLRNNEQNN
-665 IFSNNKVDDFEE
+665 IFSNNKLDDLEE
-677 KRKNFVQAPLLLK
+677 KRKTFVQAPLLLK
-690 KENLDASNLRD
+690 KENLNTATLRD

>member
-1 MFRLSKTV
+1 MFHS
-9 LKLVFI
+9 LKNTCTLALL

-21 AFAQNN
+21 CFAQNN
-27 TINLSFNNADVDAVI
+27 SINLAFNNADVEAVI

-52 IIVDPKVRGKIS
+52 IVVDPKVRGKIS
-64 LMSSQPLTPDQA
+64 LNSSQALTADQA

-86 NGFALVNTPGGY
+86 NGFALVNTAGGY

-112 TYTGTTGVT
+112 TYTARTGVT

-131 LNFESAANVVN
+131 LNFESAANVVAII
-142 LLRPLISPNNTINA
+142 RPLVSPNNTINA

-167 YASNIGRI
+167 YASNIERI
-175 EKIIQSIDNP
+175 EKIIQSVDNP
-185 TATKVETIAL
+185 SSSKVETISL
-195 KNAQAVKIA
+195 KNAQAIKVA
-204 ALVNRALETSVPQ
+204 SLVNRALETSVPQ
-217 GGDPTSR
+217 GGDPMSK
-224 PTVLADPRTN
+224 PTILADPRTN
-234 SLIVRGGN
+234 SLIIRGGN
-242 AERLGQIRRLVAT
+242 AERLAQIRRLAAQ
-255 LDTSRNV
+255 LDASKNV
-262 GSIYV
+262 GNIYV

-280 TLRALVAADGS
+280 TLRALVAADNS
-291 SNDPT
+291 SADST
-296 NSNAQ
+296 NINPQGNANINAQ
-301 GNTNLNAL
+301 
-309 APMIP
+309 IP
-314 NQGGIPPMNPGG
+314 NQSAINPMNVG
-326 GMGGIGGVGGASPL
+326 GMNNANPL
-340 GGGVSAGAS
+340 GGAPSAAAS
-349 TALTSTSAPS
+349 SALTSTSAPS

-378 EPVFNDLMKVIAQLD
+378 EPVYKDLLKVIEQLD

-403 MIVELTDANA
+403 MIVELTAANA
-413 AELGVQWQALNSSN
+413 AELGVQWQALNGSN
-427 TAFAGTNFNGP
+427 TAYAGTNFNGP
-438 AASGNTNIL
+438 ASSGNTNIFGSSATINSVL
-447 GASAAINAALGAA
+447 GATAV
-460 AGAAVAG
+460 GAAVPA
-467 PTLGFGLNVGSIT
+467 LGLGLNIGSIT
-480 SFGNNLAFSSLLRAV
+480 NFGNNLAFSSLLRAV

-526 IVTGSYAQTGSS
+526 IVTGSYAQTGSTA
-538 STVTPFQ
+538 TVTPFQ
-545 TFARQDVGLTLRVR
+545 TYTRQDVGLTLRVR

-632 IGQLF
+632 IGGLF

-654 PTVLRTNEQNN
+654 PSVLRNNEQNN
-665 IFSNNKVDDFEE
+665 IFSNNKLDDLEE
-677 KRKNFVQAPLLLK
+677 KRKTFVQAPLLLK
-690 KENLDASNLRD
+690 KENLTATTLRD
-701 VRDIMHDIAP
+701 IRDIMHDVAP

>member
-1 MFRLSKTV
+1 MFRSLKTTFT
-9 LKLVFI
+9 LALLV
-15 LFVQQN
+15 FVQQN
-21 AFAQNN
+21 CFAQNN
-27 TINLSFNNADVDAVI
+27 GINLSFNNADVEAVI

-52 IIVDPKVRGKIS
+52 IVVDPKVRGKIS
-64 LMSSQPLTPDQA
+64 LNSSQALTPDQA

-86 NGFALVNTPGGY
+86 NGFALVNTAGGY

-112 TYTGTTGVT
+112 TYTSTTGVT

-131 LNFESAANVVN
+131 LNFESAANVVAII
-142 LLRPLISPNNTINA
+142 RPLVSPNNTINA

-175 EKIIQSIDNP
+175 EKIIQSVDNP
-185 TATKVETIAL
+185 TSTKVETIAL
-195 KNAQAVKIA
+195 KNAQASKVA
-204 ALVNRALETSVPQ
+204 SLVNRALETSVPQ
-217 GGDPTSR
+217 GSDPMSK
-224 PTVLADPRTN
+224 PTILADPRTN
-234 SLIVRGGN
+234 SLIIRGGN
-242 AERLGQIRRLVAT
+242 AERLAQIRRLAAQ
-255 LDTSRNV
+255 LDASKNV
-262 GSIYV
+262 GNIYV

-280 TLRALVAADGS
+280 TLRALVAADNS
-291 SNDPT
+291 STDPT
-296 NSNAQ
+296 NINPQ
-301 GNTNLNAL
+301 GNANLNAQ
-309 APMIP
+309 IP
-314 NQGGIPPMNPGG
+314 NQGAINPMTAV
-326 GMGGIGGVGGASPL
+326 GMNSANPL
-340 GGGVSAGAS
+340 GGAPSAAAS
-349 TALTSTSAPS
+349 SALTSSSAPS
-359 TGGIIQADPNT
+359 TGGVIQADPNT

-378 EPVFNDLMKVIAQLD
+378 EPVYKDLLKVIEQLD

-403 MIVELTDANA
+403 MIVELTAANA

-427 TAFAGTNFNGP
+427 TAYAGTNFNGP
-438 AASGNTNIL
+438 ASSGNTNIFGSSATVNSIL
-447 GASAAINAALGAA
+447 GTAA
-460 AGAAVAG
+460 AGAAVS
-467 PTLGFGLNVGSIT
+467 PLGLGLNIGSIT
-480 SFGNNLAFSSLLRAV
+480 NFGSNLAFSSLLRAV

-526 IVTGSYAQTGSS
+526 IVTGSYAQTGSTA
-538 STVTPFQ
+538 TVTPFQ
-545 TFARQDVGLTLRVR
+545 TYTRQDVGLTLRVR

-632 IGQLF
+632 IGGLF

-654 PTVLRTNEQNN
+654 PSVLRNNEQNN
-665 IFSNNKVDDFEE
+665 IFSNNKLDDLEE
-677 KRKNFVQAPLLLK
+677 KRKTFVQAPLLLK
-690 KENLDASNLRD
+690 KENLTATTLRD
-701 VRDIMHDIAP
+701 IRDIMHDVAP

>member
-1 MFRLSKTV
+1 MFRSLKTTCM
-9 LKLVFI
+9 LALI

-21 AFAQNN
+21 CFAQNN
-27 TINLSFNNADVDAVI
+27 GINLAFNNADVEAVI
-42 ATVARATNRS
+42 STVARATNRS
-52 IIVDPKVRGKIS
+52 IVVDPKVRGKIS
-64 LMSSQPLTPDQA
+64 LNSSQALTPDQA

-86 NGFALVNTPGGY
+86 NGFALVNTAGGY

-112 TYTGTTGVT
+112 TYTSTTGVT

-131 LNFESAANVVN
+131 LNFESAANVVAII
-142 LLRPLISPNNTINA
+142 RPLVSPNNTINA

-167 YASNIGRI
+167 YASNIERI
-175 EKIIQSIDNP
+175 EKIIQSVDNP
-185 TATKVETIAL
+185 SSSRVETIAL
-195 KNAQAVKIA
+195 KNAQAIKVA
-204 ALVNRALETSVPQ
+204 SLVNRALETSVPQ
-217 GGDPTSR
+217 GGDPMSK
-224 PTVLADPRTN
+224 PTILADPRTN
-234 SLIVRGGN
+234 SLIIRGGN
-242 AERLGQIRRLVAT
+242 SERLAQIRGLAAK
-255 LDTSRNV
+255 LDASKNV
-262 GSIYV
+262 GNIYV

-275 AKLAI
+275 SKLAI
-280 TLRALVAADGS
+280 TLRALVAADNS
-291 SNDPT
+291 SADPT
-296 NSNAQ
+296 NASAQ
-301 GNTNLNAL
+301 GNVNPNAQ
-309 APMIP
+309 IP
-314 NQGGIPPMNPGG
+314 NQSPINPMNVG
-326 GMGGIGGVGGASPL
+326 GMNNANPL
-340 GGGVSAGAS
+340 GGAPSAAAS
-349 TALTSTSAPS
+349 SALTSTSAPS
-359 TGGIIQADPNT
+359 TGGMIQADPNT

-378 EPVFNDLMKVIAQLD
+378 EPVYKDLLRVIEQLD

-403 MIVELTDANA
+403 MIVELTAANA
-413 AELGVQWQALNSSN
+413 AELGVQWQALNGSN

-438 AASGNTNIL
+438 ASSGNTNIF
-447 GASAAINAALGAA
+447 GSSATINSVLGAA
-460 AGAAVAG
+460 AVGAAVPA
-467 PTLGFGLNVGSIT
+467 LGLGLNLGSIT
-480 SFGNNLAFSSLLRAV
+480 NFGNNLAFSSLLRAV

-526 IVTGSYAQTGSS
+526 IVTGSYAQTGSTA
-538 STVTPFQ
+538 TVTPFQ
-545 TFARQDVGLTLRVR
+545 TYTRQDVGLTLRVR

-623 IPLLGDLPL
+623 IPLLGDIPL
-632 IGQLF
+632 IGGLF

-654 PTVLRTNEQNN
+654 PSVLRNNDQNN
-665 IFSNNKVDDFEE
+665 IFSNNKLDDLEE
-677 KRKNFVQAPLLLK
+677 KRKTFVQAPLLLK
-690 KENLDASNLRD
+690 KENLTATTLRD
-701 VRDIMHDIAP
+701 IRDIMHDVAP

>member
-1 MFRLSKTV
+1 MFRLPKTFLQLV
-9 LKLVFI
+9 LI

-21 AFAQNN
+21 SFAQNN
-27 TINLSFNNADVDAVI
+27 NINLNFNNADVDAVI

-76 IDSLSTALRM
+76 IDRLSTALRM

-112 TYTGTTGVT
+112 IYTARTDVA
-121 GDQIITRVFQ
+121 GDQIITRVFH
-131 LNFESAANVVN
+131 LNFASAANVVN
-142 LLRPLISPNNTINA
+142 LLRPLISSNNTINA

-167 YASNIGRI
+167 YASNLERI
-175 EKIIQSIDNP
+175 DKIIQSVDNP
-185 TATKVETIAL
+185 AATKVETIAL
-195 KNAQAVKIA
+195 KNAQATKVA
-204 ALVNRALETSVPQ
+204 ALVNRALETSMPQ
-217 GGDPTSR
+217 GGDPLSK

-234 SLIVRGGN
+234 SLIIRSGN
-242 AERLGQIRRLVAT
+242 TERLAQIRRLVAT
-255 LDTSRNV
+255 LDTSKNV

-275 AKLAI
+275 SKLAI

-296 NSNAQ
+296 NTNAQ
-301 GNTNLNAL
+301 GNTNINAQ
-309 APMIP
+309 APINP
-314 NQGGIPPMNPGG
+314 NQGAASPMN
-326 GMGGIGGVGGASPL
+326 IGGLGGANPL
-340 GGGVSAGAS
+340 GSGASAAAS
-349 TALTSTSAPS
+349 TALISTSTPS

-427 TAFAGTNFNGP
+427 TAFAGTNFTGP
-438 AASGNTNIL
+438 AASGNTNII
-447 GASAAINAALGAA
+447 GASAAINAVIGAGGAA
-460 AGAAVAG
+460 AAT

-480 SFGNNLAFSSLLRAV
+480 NFGNNLGFSTLLRAI

-526 IVTGSYAQTGSS
+526 IVTGSYAQTGSTA
-538 STVTPFQ
+538 TVTPFQ
-545 TFARQDVGLTLRVR
+545 TFTRQDVGLTLRVR

-567 VKLQIFQEVSSIQD
+567 VKLQIFQEVSSIQNF
-581 VSSTT
+581 SAAT
-586 GIILNKRNV
+586 GVILNKRNV

-617 TDGSSK
+617 TDGTSK
-623 IPLLGDLPL
+623 IPWLGDLPL
-632 IGQLF
+632 IGALF

-654 PTVLRTNEQNN
+654 PTVLRNNEQNN
-665 IFSNNKVDDFEE
+665 IFSNNKLDDIED
-677 KRKNFVQAPLLLK
+677 KRKSFVQSPMLLK
-690 KENLDASNLRD
+690 KENLNASNLRD

>member
-1 MFRLSKTV
+1 M
-9 LKLVFI
+9 
-15 LFVQQN
+15 
-21 AFAQNN
+21 
-27 TINLSFNNADVDAVI
+27 
-42 ATVARATNRS
+42 
-52 IIVDPKVRGKIS
+52 VDPKVRGKIS
-64 LMSSQPLTPDQA
+64 LSSSQALTPDQA

-86 NGFALVNTPGGY
+86 NGFALVNTAGGY

-112 TYTGTTGVT
+112 TYTSTTGVT

-131 LNFESAANVVN
+131 LNFESAANVVAII
-142 LLRPLISPNNTINA
+142 RPLVSPNNTINA

-175 EKIIQSIDNP
+175 EKIIQSVDNP
-185 TATKVETIAL
+185 TSTKVETIAL
-195 KNAQAVKIA
+195 KNAQASKVA
-204 ALVNRALETSVPQ
+204 SLVNRALETSVPQ
-217 GGDPTSR
+217 GSDPMSK
-224 PTVLADPRTN
+224 PTILADPRTN
-234 SLIVRGGN
+234 SLIIRGGN
-242 AERLGQIRRLVAT
+242 AERLAQIRRLAAQ
-255 LDTSRNV
+255 LDASKNV
-262 GSIYV
+262 GNIYV

-280 TLRALVAADGS
+280 TLRALVAADNS
-291 SNDPT
+291 STDPT
-296 NSNAQ
+296 NINPQ
-301 GNTNLNAL
+301 GNANLNAQ
-309 APMIP
+309 IP
-314 NQGGIPPMNPGG
+314 NQGAINPMTAV
-326 GMGGIGGVGGASPL
+326 GMNSANPL
-340 GGGVSAGAS
+340 GGAPSAAAS
-349 TALTSTSAPS
+349 SALTSSSAPS
-359 TGGIIQADPNT
+359 TGGVIQADPNT

-378 EPVFNDLMKVIAQLD
+378 EPVYKDLLKVIEQLD

-403 MIVELTDANA
+403 MIVELTAANA

-427 TAFAGTNFNGP
+427 TAYAGTNFNGP
-438 AASGNTNIL
+438 ASSGNTNIFGSSATVNSIL
-447 GASAAINAALGAA
+447 GTAA
-460 AGAAVAG
+460 AGAAVS
-467 PTLGFGLNVGSIT
+467 PLGLGLNIGSIT
-480 SFGNNLAFSSLLRAV
+480 NFGSNLAFSSLLRAV

-526 IVTGSYAQTGSS
+526 IVTGSYAQTGSTA
-538 STVTPFQ
+538 TVTPFQ
-545 TFARQDVGLTLRVR
+545 TYTRQDVGLTLRVR

-581 VSSTT
+581 ASSTT

-632 IGQLF
+632 IGGLF

-654 PTVLRTNEQNN
+654 PSVLRNNEQNN
-665 IFSNNKVDDFEE
+665 IFSNNKLDDLEE
-677 KRKNFVQAPLLLK
+677 KRKTFVQAPLLLK
-690 KENLDASNLRD
+690 KENLTATTLRD
-701 VRDIMHDIAP
+701 IRDIMHDVAP